1 MKVPDEH
8 AYSPITSNIRASN
21 FIGISLTDWL
31 IIGGRRFDRE
41 GSGYSTLLGDVSA
54 VVVGSGAYEDLE
66 IDVSGVS
73 YVVREAY

>member
-1 MKVPDEH
+1 MKVPDEQ

-31 IIGGRRFDRE
+31 IIGGRRFDLE

-54 VVVGSGAYEDLE
+54 AGGGTCEDLE
-66 IDVSGVS
+66 IDASGAS
-73 YVVREAY
+73 YVVREVC

>member
-1 MKVPDEH
+1 MKVPDEQ

-31 IIGGRRFDRE
+31 IIGGRRFDLE

-54 VVVGSGAYEDLE
+54 VGGWACEDLGIDASGA
-66 IDVSGVS
+66 S
-73 YVVREAY
+73 YVVRGAC